1 MPTDPLVIYLLIRLA
16 VAVIG
21 FIILL
26 REYFKGRMR
35 VEPFLLWSVTVIFLP
50 WLAILA
56 HLIIGRT
63 SYPENA
69 FESTGLSEEQL
80 SELRDKEDSI
90 LDSEPEDMKWAV
102 DYAKA
107 IRNIG
112 GTGYTRN
119 NDVKLIVDGKTK
131 FDYLLEDLR
140 NAQTYIHLQYYIVRD
155 DKLGNEFLSILT
167 EKAQQGVEV
176 KLMSDD
182 LGKTKKINK
191 AIKKFESAGG
201 KYALFHR
208 MLPLAFSPKKNERNH
223 RKIIII
229 DGKIGYCG
237 GFNVGDEYIEDETL
251 GVCRDTVV
259 RIVGDAA
266 VSLEIGFQRDWAYI
280 TKETLENE
288 EKYIGITNPPCG
300 EDRAQVVRGG
310 PNEKNNPI
318 QLHYLKLIQ
327 TAQRTLFIHT
337 PYLDLDD
344 TLTDALIVAAKSGV
358 DVRIIIPKV
367 PDILLIGWLN
377 EDSAFNLQKKGIR
390 VYQYE
395 NGFFHSKGLVADG
408 KYCSV
413 GSSNMDM
420 RSLIH
425 NFETNTMIYSE
436 KLGKEMEEAF
446 LKDQE
451 HSIEFDL
458 NIVLERNFKKKFRD
472 MWARNFRTLI

>member
-56 HLIIGRT
+56 YLIIGRT
-63 SYPENA
+63 SYPANA

-80 SELRDKEDSI
+80 SELREKEDSI

-119 NDVKLIVDGKTK
+119 NDVKLIIDGKTK

-155 DKLGNEFLSILT
+155 DKLGNEFLSVLT

-259 RIVGDAA
+259 RIVGDAE
-266 VSLEIGFQRDWAYI
+266 V
-280 TKETLENE
+280 
-288 EKYIGITNPPCG
+288 
-300 EDRAQVVRGG
+300 
-310 PNEKNNPI
+310 
-318 QLHYLKLIQ
+318 
-327 TAQRTLFIHT
+327 
-337 PYLDLDD
+337 
-344 TLTDALIVAAKSGV
+344 
-358 DVRIIIPKV
+358 
-367 PDILLIGWLN
+367 
-377 EDSAFNLQKKGIR
+377 
-390 VYQYE
+390 
-395 NGFFHSKGLVADG
+395 
-408 KYCSV
+408 
-413 GSSNMDM
+413 
-420 RSLIH
+420 
-425 NFETNTMIYSE
+425 
-436 KLGKEMEEAF
+436 
-446 LKDQE
+446 
-451 HSIEFDL
+451 
-458 NIVLERNFKKKFRD
+458 
-472 MWARNFRTLI
+472 